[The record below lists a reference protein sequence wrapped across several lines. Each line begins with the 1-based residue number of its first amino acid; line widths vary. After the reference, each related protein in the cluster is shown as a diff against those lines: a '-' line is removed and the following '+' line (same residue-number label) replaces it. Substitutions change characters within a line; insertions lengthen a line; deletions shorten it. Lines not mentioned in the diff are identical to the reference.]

1 MVPHLSS
8 RRSKVR
14 ATENESTPF
23 LSPTLAHA
31 FLFPSRSSALTAV
44 AIVIIWHIFPI
55 IWLLGALQL
64 ITVFEEHVGYVIGD
78 LCAKY
83 LLLFVY
89 VSHVNV

>member
-23 LSPTLAHA
+23 LSPLSLTH
-31 FLFPSRSSALTAV
+31 FYSSRSSALAAV
-44 AIVIIWHIFPI
+44 AIVIIWHVFPI
-55 IWLLGALQL
+55 VWLLGALQL